1 MSRLARRLLLA
12 APPLLAALGAAAS
25 EPTPYPER
33 PITLIAP
40 FSVGGTADRAA
51 RLLAQHV
58 PAHLPNRAARILV
71 ENRAGASGALGT
83 LAVSRAAPTGYT
95 LLLARVASS
104 AILPALDPRTPYAW
118 DDFSMLGLIE
128 QSPFTLCVRA
138 DAPWQKLSDL
148 LAALREQPGQLR
160 FATTGPATLLDLG
173 MRELFSLAGL
183 PYDAATAVP
192 FPGAGDATQALLDQR
207 VELMGTNLSD
217 VLPAIQAKRIR
228 ALVVGSLERLDVLPG
243 VPTARQAELP
253 TLTRIAGWSGLFAP
267 PRLPEAFV
275 GIWAK
280 ALAALR
286 ADPAWLRATRAEGN
300 VPMLLAPEATRAFVG
315 DQVLFYRDLGR
326 RLGLA

>member
-1 MSRLARRLLLA
+1 VADAVAGGVWAES
-12 APPLLAALGAAAS
+12 AAL
-25 EPTPYPER
+25 
-33 PITLIAP
+33 
-40 FSVGGTADRAA
+40 
-51 RLLAQHV
+51 
-58 PAHLPNRAARILV
+58 
-71 ENRAGASGALGT
+71 
-83 LAVSRAAPTGYT
+83 
-95 LLLARVASS
+95 
-104 AILPALDPRTPYAW
+104 
-118 DDFSMLGLIE
+118 
-128 QSPFTLCVRA
+128 
-138 DAPWQKLSDL
+138 
-148 LAALREQPGQLR
+148 
-160 FATTGPATLLDLG
+160 ATI
-173 MRELFSLAGL
+173 AGL

-192 FPGAGDATQALLDQR
+192 FAGSGDA
-207 VELMGTNLSD
+207 VEAMLGQKVEMMGTNLSD
-217 VLPAIQAKRIR
+217 VLPAIRAKKLR
-228 ALVVGSLERLDVLPG
+228 ALVVGSLERLEVLPG